1 MLSRITDLPL
11 RPLPHRD
18 RADKANFS
26 MSDRKL
32 ALRFF
37 QQHLLNSDRER
48 FLIFCHRN
56 IE

>member
-1 MLSRITDLPL
+1 MLSRITDLPH
-11 RPLPHRD
+11 RPVPHRD

-37 QQHLLNSDRER
+37 QQHLLNSNREIG
-48 FLIFCHRN
+48 F
-56 IE
+56 